1 MTNHETSKRTYLKTH
16 SWITFPLDLEK
27 FSYRTWLYMGEVQSK
42 CEHIADTP
50 LMPDVAT
57 EMYQLFLAKGVN
69 ATTAIEG
76 NTLTIE
82 EVQKRIRHELDLPP
96 SKEYLGIEID
106 NIVQACNQIKDAVLA
121 GVGIELNLDQVKN
134 FNAIVLRNLPLQ
146 DYVVPGQV
154 RDYPVIVGTYRGAPA
169 QDCEYLLKRLCDW
182 INSDWGFPGEHKI
195 AMGCIKAI
203 MAHLYLAWIHPF
215 GDGNGRTARMLEFQ
229 ILFSL
234 GIPAAATHLLS
245 NHYNQTRAE
254 YYRHLEKASKDA
266 DGVYSF
272 IEYALQGFV
281 DGLREQIKWIKI
293 QQLEVHWINYIH
305 DFFRDKKGVSADRQK
320 HLLIDLS
327 QLHDFVP
334 LDKIQLISRRVMDA
348 YKTKSEKTLR
358 RDIKQLEEDD
368 LVVIDGGRVRAKSER
383 ILAFRSPT
391 I

>member
-1 MTNHETSKRTYLKTH
+1 
-16 SWITFPLDLEK
+16 
-27 FSYRTWLYMGEVQSK
+27 MGEVQSK

-76 NTLTIE
+76 NTLSIE
-82 EVQKRIRHELDLPP
+82 EVQKRIRHELELPP

-106 NIVQACNQIKDAVLA
+106 NIVHACNQIKDAVLA
-121 GVGIELNLDQVKN
+121 GEKTELIPDQVKK
-134 FNAIVLRNLPLQ
+134 FNAMVLNNLPLQ
-146 DYVVPGQV
+146 ESVVPGQI
-154 RDYPVIVGTYRGAPA
+154 RDYPVIVGSYRGAPA
-169 QDCEYLLKRLCDW
+169 QDCEYLLKKLCDW
-182 INSDWGFPGEHKI
+182 INGDWGFPGEHKV

-254 YYRHLEKASKDA
+254 YYRHLEKASRET
-266 DGVYSF
+266 DGVYAF

-281 DGLREQIKWIKI
+281 DGLREQIKWIKM
-293 QQLEVHWINYIH
+293 QQLQVHWINYIH
-305 DFFRDKKGVSADRQK
+305 DYFRDKKGVSSDRQK

-327 QLHDFVP
+327 LLNDFVP
-334 LDKIQLISRRVMDA
+334 LDKIQLISRRVMEA
-348 YKTKSEKTLR
+348 YKNKSEKTLS
-358 RDIKQLEEDD
+358 RDIKQLEEEG
-368 LVVIDGGRVRAKSER
+368 LVVIYLGRVRAKSER
-383 ILAFRSPT
+383 ILAFRSPAIKT
-391 I
+391 GA